1 MLGLSLAEATTGPL
15 FETFQLDSDEGHYR
29 PAGHRL
35 RGLLS
40 LQLMVVEDRV
50 VELELA
56 LARAWLKAP
65 VLQTELGQFMAAWT
79 ASLSQDSH
87 PIGALVSTPGWLTS
101 QSSVELTIG
110 TTRLSRRLSEDEQSL
125 LIHLTDAGGT
135 VCPACGTA
143 GPEGARFCPSCGKS
157 LAGRR
162 GLWPFAR

>member
-1 MLGLSLAEATTGPL
+1 MLGLSLAEATSGDFFAIFHL
-15 FETFQLDSDEGHYR
+15 VADEGRYR

-50 VELELA
+50 VEIHLA

-65 VLQTELGQFMAAWT
+65 VLQPELTRFVAAWA
-79 ASLSQDSH
+79 ASLSPDST
-87 PIGALVSTPGWLTS
+87 PISELVSTPGWLTS
-101 QSSVELTIG
+101 QSSVELTVG

-125 LIHLTDAGGT
+125 LIHLADAGGT
-135 VCPACGTA
+135 LCSSCGTA
-143 GPEGARFCPSCGKS
+143 GPEGARYCSSCGKS
-157 LAGRR
+157 LGGRR